1 MEGRRRTQAIFW
13 GIVGTAVTIVVIIL
27 FKIMP
32 SKPEQPTGT
41 PAAQVLEATATPAG
55 PPVEILMLTADTK
68 AEWVHVVTDPFN
80 EARHTTSS
88 GRPIWV
94 NVEEQDSPGE
104 AQQRVLD
111 GEIKPVVWSP
121 GDMSWIE
128 GANQVWEDRYNRPL
142 VSGECPRTVY
152 AATGFAMWR
161 PMAEALGWPDEP
173 IGWETLVELAADP
186 EGWGRYG
193 HPEWGA
199 FTFGH
204 SHPDHSTTG
213 FSVLATLAYGTL
225 GLTEGLTPEL
235 VKSEAVVE
243 AFRTVELNTYHYG
256 TSTRKLLTLMAE
268 NGPSYLHAVTSSETA
283 TLKSNEVNA
292 EIMRYPFVF
301 IFPAE
306 GTFWSDNPY
315 CIVEESWVSDEQR
328 EAAEIYRE
336 YLLAPEQQDMAVTIG
351 LRPAVEG
358 VAMHDPI
365 SFEYGTDPRV
375 SPHTIPPLAEVDGDT
390 AAAIRDVFHATKKK
404 ATVIVLLDTSSSMS
418 GEKIENAV
426 AGTAVF
432 LSALGKDDEAT
443 IYTFDSQINL
453 LRPAGRAGEVGE
465 RLTLV
470 LQDVEAGG
478 STKLYDAVC
487 EGVGRINRQWH
498 ADEAAGER
506 RLYGVVVLSDGDDTA
521 SDRNEQ
527 EMFSCLPSGEDV
539 EGVKVF
545 TIAYGKRADE
555 ELLASIAER
564 TNGGFFAGDPE
575 SIEYV
580 YRAIAAEQ

>member
-1 MEGRRRTQAIFW
+1 MST
-13 GIVGTAVTIVVIIL
+13 
-27 FKIMP
+27 
-32 SKPEQPTGT
+32 PTPRST
-41 PAAQVLEATATPAG
+41 PTPTSPV
-55 PPVEILMLTADTK
+55 PPNAVEILMLTADTK
-68 AEWVHVVTDPFN
+68 AEWVNVVTDPFN
-80 EARHTTSS
+80 EARHTTLS

-94 NVEEQDSPGE
+94 HVEEQDSPGD
-104 AQQRVLD
+104 AQGRVLA

-128 GANQVWEDRYNRPL
+128 GANQVWQDRHNRPL

-161 PMAEALGWPDEP
+161 PMAEALGWPDAP
-173 IGWETLVELAADP
+173 IGWETLVELSADP

-193 HPEWGA
+193 HPEWGQ

-235 VKSEAVVE
+235 VKGEAVVG

-283 TLKSNEVNA
+283 TLKSNEVNE

-306 GTFWSDNPY
+306 GTFWSDNPF
-315 CIVEESWVSDEQR
+315 CIVEESWVSEEQR
-328 EAAEIYRE
+328 EAAEIYRD

-358 VAMHDPI
+358 TPLHDPI
-365 SFEYGTDPRV
+365 SIAYGTDPRV
-375 SPHTIPPLAEVDGDT
+375 SPHTIPPLAELDGET
-390 AAAIRDVFHATKKK
+390 AAAIRDLFHQTKKT
-404 ATVIVLLDTSSSMS
+404 AAIIILLDTSSSMQ
-418 GEKIENAV
+418 GIKIRNA
-426 AGTAVF
+426 AEATADFVDQ
-432 LSALGKDDEAT
+432 LARDDEVYGYVFGGAVRALEP
-443 IYTFDSQINL
+443 S
-453 LRPAGRAGEVGE
+453 GRAGDVAE
-465 RLTLV
+465 RLGNVFRGLYADGNT
-470 LQDVEAGG
+470 Q
-478 STKLYDAVC
+478 LYDAIC
-487 EGVGRINRQWH
+487 QGVEFADRLREE
-498 ADEAAGER
+498 DEAAGEP
-506 RLYGVVVLSDGDDTA
+506 RLYGVVVLSDGDDTDSERTEA
-521 SDRNEQ
+521 D
-527 EMFSCLPSGEDV
+527 MFRCLPSGEAV

-545 TIAYGKRADE
+545 TIAYGEDANTD
-555 ELLASIAER
+555 LLQRIANR
-564 TNGGFFAGDPE
+564 TNGGFFTGDPA